1 METNLLD
8 KMLSSYLSQK
18 TPLLIVLQN
27 SYRVTGR
34 IRMFDSYVIVMENQ
48 KNEIVYRHAVS
59 SIHPAPAAEQAHHLR
74 EQRAEHA
81 KPASRPSPKTT
92 NYPKQT
98 AAKSRPS
105 RPAPKVAAASATS
118 DTGLTNSMKEG
129 LLRWMQE
136 QKAGK

>member
-18 TPLLIVLQN
+18 TPVTIVLQN
-27 SYRVTGR
+27 NNRISGR

-59 SIHPAPAAEQAHHLR
+59 SIVPTMFAEQARQPR
-74 EQRAEHA
+74 EHRGDQT
-81 KPASRPSPKTT
+81 KPASKPASKAAS
-92 NYPKQT
+92 YPKQPV
-98 AAKSRPS
+98 AKDRPARS
-105 RPAPKVAAASATS
+105 APKVAATPPPS
-118 DTGLTNSMKEG
+118 DPGLSNSMKEG